1 MKGISNLLSTALL
14 ILIVLSLSSLTFSM
28 VTPQMMTRGGSIVE
42 LLNKQADTTGKMLTV
57 ICVTPNDTGLTIIL
71 YNYGW
76 RPVDIKEI
84 LLNGRKKEPQVFI
97 YDSFRDLWIP
107 SKTIAKGELAL
118 LFFENEYNLHSLEII
133 DSSGAVIRVY
143 GSQ

>member
-42 LLNKQADTTGKMLTV
+42 LLNKQADTTV
-57 ICVTPNDTGLTIIL
+57 IL

>member
-1 MKGISNLLSTALL
+1 M
-14 ILIVLSLSSLTFSM
+14 
-28 VTPQMMTRGGSIVE
+28 E